1 VTTLED
7 NLIDGGFGSW
17 LLEDARTSLGLAQRL
32 SLKALSAAVCGTVGS
47 QSALN
52 LLGGIAPGGQ
62 S

>member
-1 VTTLED
+1 LED

-52 LLGGIAPGGQ
+52 LLGGIVPGGQ
-62 S
+62 